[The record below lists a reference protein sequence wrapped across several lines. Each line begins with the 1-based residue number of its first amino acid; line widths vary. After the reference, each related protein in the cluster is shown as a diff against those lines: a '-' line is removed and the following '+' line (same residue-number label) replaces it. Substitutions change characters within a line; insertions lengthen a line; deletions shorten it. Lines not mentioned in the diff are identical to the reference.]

1 MAGAM
6 ELDAYVDMARVE
18 ARHWWFRGRRAVLA
32 ATIRRLD
39 PQARR
44 ENPRTWVRHRRQ
56 SRNAVRVRRRH
67 GCGNARSGP
76 RAGESHEWRRRYPC
90 RTSARW
96 ANLTERYDLIGLFD
110 VLEHIDDDAAALIAL
125 RQHLAPGGRAVIT
138 VPAYAALFGP
148 HDLTLHHKRRYEKAE
163 LRAKLRRAGL
173 RVQKLT
179 FINAALLPAAVA
191 ARVVE
196 RWLRRSR
203 AIGTGVPPAPFNAV
217 LAWLFAA
224 EAHLLRY
231 MNLPCGLSLLAVV
244 TVAE

>member
-6 ELDAYVDMARVE
+6 ELEAYIDMAKVE

-32 ATIRRLD
+32 ATIRRLELKPGAKILELGSGTGGNLAMLSVFGD
-39 PQARR
+39 VTAVEMHEAAR
-44 ENPRTWVRHRRQ
+44 
-56 SRNAVRVRRRH
+56 AL
-67 GCGNARSGP
+67 ARATNGGADI
-76 RAGESHEWRRRYPC
+76 RAGHLPDGL
-90 RTSARW
+90 
-96 ANLTERYDLIGLFD
+96 NLTERYDLIGLFD
-110 VLEHIDDDAAALIAL
+110 VLEHIDDDTAALIAL

-173 RVQKLT
+173 RVQQLT
-179 FINAALLPAAVA
+179 FINTALLPAVAA

-196 RWLRRSR
+196 RWLRRPR
-203 AIGTGVPPAPFNAV
+203 AVGTGVPLAPFNAV

-231 MNLPCGLSLLAVV
+231 MNLPCGSSLLAVV
-244 TVAE
+244 TMAE